1 VLAVLEQR
9 RGAGL
14 TILFQETNQLPKQK
28 PVSLLPLL
36 TILFIFSYG
45 MLTYLVIQQAR
56 TIDTQRGL
64 IRTLLGDSVELS
76 SMKGKAARAQAQSQ
90 AQSEAQTRPQ
100 PSVQTQP
107 ETAKP
112 KTGAVRKD
120 PQVNRRHAP
129 ERPSKNTGVVL
140 DTRRVMFT
148 L

>member
-1 VLAVLEQR
+1 VLTVLEQR

-76 SMKGKAARAQAQSQ
+76 SMKGKAARAQAQS
-90 AQSEAQTRPQ
+90 EAPTRPQ
-100 PSVQTQP
+100 PSAEPQP
-107 ETAKP
+107 ESAKP
-112 KTGAVRKD
+112 KAGAVRKD
-120 PQVNRRHAP
+120 PQVNKRQAP
-129 ERPSKNTGVVL
+129 EKPSKNTGVVL